1 MIHIL
6 LAEDEIALAKII
18 KDSLESRQEF
28 RITPPGNFSFHPYFL
43 TPSILLLLSSLIYN
57 FISIKQ
63 FTIFPVFISIIAFV
77 F

>member
-1 MIHIL
+1 
-6 LAEDEIALAKII
+6 
-18 KDSLESRQEF
+18 
-28 RITPPGNFSFHPYFL
+28 
-43 TPSILLLLSSLIYN
+43 LLLLSSLIYN